1 MRTLL
6 VINHFATTTDDAI
19 CATVCASLCETL
31 DLTVVNTGARNEAIQ
46 IAKAARD
53 QGYELVIGLG
63 GDGTLNEIANG
74 LLADGPNPQGPILGA
89 IPGGNANV
97 FARNMGFENDA
108 AKATSQLL
116 TAVRN
121 ESFKTIGVG
130 KISTENLSRWFLF
143 NSGFGL
149 DAAVLASME
158 ARRES
163 GKNAS
168 DATYVMLALRELF
181 ARTDR
186 KKPELSLV
194 GESGEIYSDAHFALI
209 INLAPWAYLGKRA
222 VNPMPAASHESALD
236 AYAPT
241 SMSIPAIWSLVRGA
255 MKGISALDDE
265 RVITL
270 ADQKQIQI
278 SAKRPL
284 WIQVDGD
291 VISKARELT
300 AVHIPNAL
308 RVIV

>member
-236 AYAPT
+236 AFAPT
-241 SMSIPAIWSLVRGA
+241 TMSIPALWSLVRGA

>member
-19 CATVCASLCETL
+19 CATVCASLSRTL

-108 AKATSQLL
+108 AKATNQLL

-163 GKNAS
+163 GKHAS

-194 GESGEIYSDAHFALI
+194 GELGEIYSDEIGRAH
-209 INLAPWAYLGKRA
+209 
-222 VNPMPAASHESALD
+222 V
-236 AYAPT
+236 
-241 SMSIPAIWSLVRGA
+241 
-255 MKGISALDDE
+255 
-265 RVITL
+265 
-270 ADQKQIQI
+270 
-278 SAKRPL
+278 
-284 WIQVDGD
+284 
-291 VISKARELT
+291 
-300 AVHIPNAL
+300 
-308 RVIV
+308 

>member
-108 AKATSQLL
+108 IKATNQLL

-168 DATYVMLALRELF
+168 DATYVMLALRELL

-186 KKPELSLV
+186 KKPELRLV

-222 VNPMPAASHESALD
+222 VNPMPAAGHESALD

-241 SMSIPAIWSLVRGA
+241 TMSIPALWSLVRGA

>member
-108 AKATSQLL
+108 AKATNQLL
-116 TAVRN
+116 AAVRN

-168 DATYVMLALRELF
+168 DATYVILALRELF

-222 VNPMPAASHESALD
+222 VNPMPAAGHESALD

-241 SMSIPAIWSLVRGA
+241 TMSIPAIWSLVRGA

-278 SAKRPL
+278 SANRPL

-300 AVHIPNAL
+300 ALHIPNAL

>member
-1 MRTLL
+1 

-19 CATVCASLCETL
+19 CATVCASLCQAL

-116 TAVRN
+116 AAVRN

-222 VNPMPAASHESALD
+222 VNPMPAAGHESALD
-236 AYAPT
+236 VYAPT
-241 SMSIPAIWSLVRGA
+241 TMSIPALWSLVRGA

-270 ADQKQIQI
+270 VDQKQIQI

-300 AVHIPNAL
+300 TVHIPNAL

>member
-194 GESGEIYSDAHFALI
+194 GESGEIYSDAHFALL

-241 SMSIPAIWSLVRGA
+241 TMSIPALWSLVRGA

>member
-108 AKATSQLL
+108 AKATNQLL
-116 TAVRN
+116 SAVRN

-222 VNPMPAASHESALD
+222 VNPMPAAGHESALD

-241 SMSIPAIWSLVRGA
+241 TMSIPALWSLVRGA

-265 RVITL
+265 RVIAL

>member
-74 LLADGPNPQGPILGA
+74 LLADGPNPQGPMLGA

-108 AKATSQLL
+108 VKATNQLL

-121 ESFKTIGVG
+121 ESFKSIGVG

-241 SMSIPAIWSLVRGA
+241 TMSIPAMWSLVRGA

-278 SAKRPL
+278 SADRPL

>member
-19 CATVCASLCETL
+19 CATVCASLSGTL

-108 AKATSQLL
+108 AKATNQLL
-116 TAVRN
+116 AAVRN

-222 VNPMPAASHESALD
+222 VNPMPEAGHESALD

-241 SMSIPAIWSLVRGA
+241 TMSIPALWSLVRGA

-278 SAKRPL
+278 SANRPL

>member
-6 VINHFATTTDDAI
+6 VINRFATTTDDAI

-108 AKATSQLL
+108 VKATNQLL

-121 ESFKTIGVG
+121 ESFKSIGVG
-130 KISTENLSRWFLF
+130 EISTENLSRWFLF

-241 SMSIPAIWSLVRGA
+241 TMSIPAMWSLVRGA

-291 VISKARELT
+291 VISKERELT